1 MKRVVILAVAA
12 VTTFGSGCNT
22 DRRTSSADNPAVG
35 TSGRMDVSRA
45 DRDFVNDLTITN
57 MAEIELGRMAA
68 ERAANAEVKRFG
80 QMMVDDHTAA
90 GNKLKPIA
98 TEHSIPMPADLDDEH
113 RDLRERLSKLQGA
126 EFDRAYMKA
135 MVDGHEEVL
144 GKLESRIDKERLAEY
159 KAKYENRDTG
169 RKTSEDIKVDA
180 LMPEQSDDRVTISV
194 NQWAADSYPV
204 VYGHLQKAKVLN
216 EMVRKAMTN

>member
-1 MKRVVILAVAA
+1 MKRMAILAVAA
-12 VTTFGSGCNT
+12 VTTFGIGCNT
-22 DRRTSSADNPAVG
+22 DRRANTADNPAVG
-35 TSGRMDVSRA
+35 TSGRADVSRA

-98 TEHSIPMPADLDDEH
+98 TEHSIPMPADLDDKH

-126 EFDRAYMKA
+126 AFDREYMKA
-135 MVDGHEEVL
+135 MVDGHEDVIA
-144 GKLESRIDKERLAEY
+144 KLESRIDKERLAEY

-169 RKTSEDIKVDA
+169 RKTSEDIKVDV
-180 LMPEQSDDRVTISV
+180 LVPESSDDRVTISV
-194 NQWAADSYPV
+194 NQWAANSYPV
-204 VYGHLQKAKVLN
+204 TYGHLQKAKALN
-216 EMVRKAMTN
+216 EVVRKAMTN

>member
-1 MKRVVILAVAA
+1 MKRMAILVVAA
-12 VTTFGSGCNT
+12 VTTFGIGCNT
-22 DRRTSSADNPAVG
+22 DRRSNSADNPAVG
-35 TSGRMDVSRA
+35 TSGRTDVSRG
-45 DRDFVNDLTITN
+45 DLDFVKDLTIAN

-80 QMMVDDHTAA
+80 QMMVDDHTVA

-98 TEHSIPMPADLDDEH
+98 TEHSIPMPTELDDKH

-126 EFDRAYMKA
+126 EFDREYIKA
-135 MVDGHEEVL
+135 MVDGHGDVID
-144 GKLESRIDKERLAEY
+144 KLESRIDKERLAEY

-180 LMPEQSDDRVTISV
+180 LVPEKSDDRVTISV
-194 NQWAADSYPV
+194 NQWAAESYPV

-216 EMVRKAMTN
+216 EVIRKALTN